1 MKDTGLGDPGEKL
14 ILLVDDDDQIMDLFD
29 FVVRKEGFKTVKA
42 ASGEAAIK
50 TARLLR
56 PALILLD
63 LMLPKPGGFEV
74 MRELQGDDTSDI
86 PIIIVTGRCLDR
98 STLELIKQEPN
109 VRDCM
114 EKPVEPQVLAARLHS
129 LLKTRAPSNTGG
141 QQVHNIT
148 APPDPQ
154 KL

>member
-1 MKDTGLGDPGEKL
+1 MENTGLNTPGEKL
-14 ILLVDDDDQIMDLFD
+14 ILIVDDDDSVMELFD
-29 FVVRKEGFKTVKA
+29 FIARKEGFKTVKA
-42 ASGEAAIK
+42 TSGEAAIK

-86 PIIIVTGRCLDR
+86 PIVIVTGRYMDR

-109 VRDCM
+109 VKDFL
-114 EKPVEPQVLAARLHS
+114 EKPVEPQALAALLHT
-129 LLKTRAPSNTGG
+129 LLKTRAASTMQLPGT
-141 QQVHNIT
+141 
-148 APPDPQ
+148 
-154 KL
+154 